1 MLVKSVFGWIGLAD
15 NTTCPELAQARTVPP
30 SPGEG
35 GGTVRAWGLGSQARA
50 WRHLSR
56 PTDQTLH
63 SVPGPS
69 RTVGVTSVYAFL
81 LAFLSSAH
89 FFPL

>member
-35 GGTVRAWGLGSQARA
+35 GVTVRAWGLGSQARA
-50 WRHLSR
+50 WRHPAR
-56 PTDQTLH
+56 PAI
-63 SVPGPS
+63 P
-69 RTVGVTSVYAFL
+69 TVYYGYAFL
-81 LAFLSSAH
+81 FEVLGIASH
-89 FFPL
+89 FIPF